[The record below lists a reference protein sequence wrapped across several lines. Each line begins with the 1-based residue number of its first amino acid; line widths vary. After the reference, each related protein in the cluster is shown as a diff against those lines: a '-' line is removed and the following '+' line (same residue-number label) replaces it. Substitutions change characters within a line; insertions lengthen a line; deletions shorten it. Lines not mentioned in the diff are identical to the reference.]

1 MTPFDDISFVIFV
14 CIESYLLQ
22 LVIDIPSMTIKR
34 RESFLLASNKS
45 MWFLNS
51 NIISRDFSF
60 DIGNCSRNHEGA

>member
-51 NIISRDFSF
+51 NIISRDFSY
-60 DIGNCSRNHEGA
+60 DISYCSRNHEGA